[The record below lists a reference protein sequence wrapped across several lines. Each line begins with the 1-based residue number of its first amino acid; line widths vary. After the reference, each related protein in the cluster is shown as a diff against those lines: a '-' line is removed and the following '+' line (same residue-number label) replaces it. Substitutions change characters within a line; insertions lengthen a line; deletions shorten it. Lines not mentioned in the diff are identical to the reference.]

1 MQSNNPFTE
10 VGIIIISLGLIAAG
24 TLLLILGKVDSI
36 FVTLVFGLAAG
47 LFGYNKAL
55 AAPSPAQQAALQ
67 QLLESVLAA
76 LPPKQ

>member
-1 MQSNNPFTE
+1 MQSNNPLTE
-10 VGIIIISLGLIAAG
+10 IGVIVISTALIAAA
-24 TLLLILGKVDSI
+24 TVLLVLGKVDFTAAS
-36 FVTLVFGLAAG
+36 LMFGLAAG

-76 LPPKQ
+76 LPPKP